1 MDFRSQDARQA
12 QAAAQTTTQTT
23 AQANSGNHRKVNKYS
38 KGLRFASIALLF
50 SATILVVA
58 LVLYVVFGGP
68 KNEQEYV
75 DKTKYQ
81 AVFLNGGQVY
91 FGHIQNL
98 NEKYIKLSDIY
109 YLSVSQQVQPDQK
122 DKNNQSNQQQNITL
136 VRLGCELHRPQ
147 NSMIVNRE
155 QVIFWENL
163 KDDDSDTTVPGA
175 IKKYVAANPNGQTC
189 ETPNASNN
197 TNSKKP

>member
-1 MDFRSQDARQA
+1 MDFRSQEARQSQSA
-12 QAAAQTTTQTT
+12 APQAAHTST
-23 AQANSGNHRKVNKYS
+23 SRKTNNKYA

-68 KNEQEYV
+68 KNEQDYV
-75 DKTKYQ
+75 DKSKYQ

-98 NEKYIKLSDIY
+98 NDKYVKLSDIY
-109 YLSVSQQVQPDQK
+109 YLSVSQQVQPE
-122 DKNNQSNQQQNITL
+122 DKKAQTDQQQNITL

-147 NSMIVNRE
+147 NSMLINRE
-155 QVIFWENL
+155 QVVFWENL

-175 IKKYVAANPNGQTC
+175 IKKWIAANPNGQTC
-189 ETPNASNN
+189 QAPSSNDTN
-197 TNSKKP
+197 TNNKQ

>member
-1 MDFRSQDARQA
+1 MDFRSQDARQS
-12 QAAAQTTTQTT
+12 QAAAQTTTQ
-23 AQANSGNHRKVNKYS
+23 ANPVNHRKANKLS
-38 KGLRFASIALLF
+38 RGMRFASIALLF

-68 KNEQEYV
+68 KNEQDYV

-81 AVFLNGGQVY
+81 AIFLNGGQVY
-91 FGHIQNL
+91 FGHVQNM

-122 DKNNQSNQQQNITL
+122 DNKSDQQQQITL

-147 NSMIVNRE
+147 NSMLINRE

-175 IKKYVAANPNGQTC
+175 IKKYIAANPNGQTC
-189 ETPNASNN
+189 ETPKAN
-197 TNSKKP
+197 TSTDTKKP

>member
-12 QAAAQTTTQTT
+12 HATAQTT
-23 AQANSGNHRKVNKYS
+23 AQTSSGNNRKVSKFT
-38 KGLRFASIALLF
+38 KGLRVASIALLF

-68 KNEQEYV
+68 KNEQDYI
-75 DKTKYQ
+75 DKSKYQ

-91 FGHIQNL
+91 FGHVQNMG
-98 NEKYIKLSDIY
+98 EEYIKLSDIY

-122 DKNNQSNQQQNITL
+122 TNQGQQQQITL

-147 NSMIVNRE
+147 NSMVINRD

-163 KDDDSDTTVPGA
+163 KDDDADTTVPGA
-175 IKKYVAANPNGQTC
+175 IKKYIAANPNGQTC
-189 ETPNASNN
+189 QTPAADD
-197 TNSKKP
+197 TDSKKQE